1 MKAKNRNEQGE
12 PKVSVMILSAIYV
25 LFILL
30 ALLPAQGGAQ
40 GDVYNPSTLQKVWEF
55 TKEDNEATFWKLAWS
70 PDGGMIAAAFF
81 DNKCVIL
88 NATDGRTEKVLD
100 FESGGR
106 GTRCDGFTPEG
117 TNPLRAVAF
126 SPDGR
131 FLAAGGDDM
140 VVIVVDTATWEE
152 IYALSGHTGSILC
165 LDFSPDSRFLASG
178 SGTDK
183 VIPQN
188 AGENKTRIW
197 DMEDGSE
204 ILTLEGH
211 RDGVLGVEWS
221 HSGDRIATVSDDRT
235 VRIWSFP
242 AGEIVQNLTGHT
254 SGALDV
260 DWSPDDSKIITG
272 SRDYKSK
279 VWDTGT
285 GALLA
290 TWNDNNCVRSVDF
303 HPQADL
309 AAVSCV
315 DLTLKIRDT
324 RTGTALKVIKDVVAQ
339 KAMVMSS
346 KWSPDGTALASGLGL
361 SHTVILYRFGGSVDV
376 EDGDAEVGLQTTLVL
391 ILISIIFLFALYY
404 PVVKKIRRRRG

>member
-1 MKAKNRNEQGE
+1 MRNEEKDAG
-12 PKVSVMILSAIYV
+12 PSGAILLAVCV
-25 LFILL
+25 LLISL
-30 ALLPAQGGAQ
+30 ALLPARGVAQ
-40 GDVYNPSTLQKVWEF
+40 VDDYNPSSLYKAWEY

-70 PDGGMIAAAFF
+70 PDGTMIAATFF

-88 NATDGRTEKVLD
+88 NATDGRPVRILD
-100 FESGGR
+100 FETGR
-106 GTRCDGFTPEG
+106 GTRCDGFSPEG

-126 SPDGR
+126 SPDGNY
-131 FLAAGGDDM
+131 LALGGDDM
-140 VVIVVDTATWEE
+140 LVIVVDTADWHEV
-152 IYALSGHTGSILC
+152 YALSGHTGSVLC

-188 AGENKTRIW
+188 AGENTTRIW

-204 ILTLEGH
+204 VLALEGH
-211 RDGVLGVEWS
+211 GDGVLGVEWS
-221 HSGDRIATVSDDRT
+221 HSGDRIATASDDRT

-242 AGEIVQNLTGHT
+242 EGEVLHNLTGHT

-260 DWSPDDSKIITG
+260 DWSSDDSKILTG
-272 SRDYKSK
+272 SRDYKAK
-279 VWDTGT
+279 VWDTAT

-290 TWNDNNCVRSVDF
+290 TWNDNNCVRSVDY
-303 HPQADL
+303 HPTAEI
-309 AAVSCV
+309 AAISCV

-324 RTGTALKVIKDVVAQ
+324 RTGTALKVIKDGVEQ

-361 SHTVILYRFGGSVDV
+361 SHTVILYRFGGSV
-376 EDGDAEVGLQTTLVL
+376 ESDGGEAKVTLQSTLVL
-391 ILISIIFLFALYY
+391 ILISILFLFALYY
-404 PVVKKIRRRRG
+404 PVVGKIRRRRG